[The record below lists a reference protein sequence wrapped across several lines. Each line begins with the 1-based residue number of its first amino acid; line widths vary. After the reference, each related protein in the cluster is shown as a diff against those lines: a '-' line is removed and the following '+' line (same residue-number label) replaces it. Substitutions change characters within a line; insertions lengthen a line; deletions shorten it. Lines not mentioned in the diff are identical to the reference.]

1 MDISSEEYKSD
12 KTRLVH
18 FTAVMQTVKGI
29 FRRLAGFFTLTEE
42 ERLQAGIQVGGKGSD
57 E

>member
-1 MDISSEEYKSD
+1 
-12 KTRLVH
+12 
-18 FTAVMQTVKGI
+18 MQTVKGF

-42 ERLQAGIQVGGKGSD
+42 ERLQAGIQVGGQGRD

>member
-1 MDISSEEYKSD
+1 MEISTEEYKSD

-18 FTAVMQTVKGI
+18 FSAVMQTVKGI

-42 ERLQAGIQVGGKGSD
+42 ERLQAGIQVGSQGRD